1 MSGRV
6 ADVQGL
12 AVELRGGEVSLAC
25 PGLPP
30 VVQALAEVVEL
41 AAKLP
46 LPPSHPLKSLL
57 RAARGLLE
65 EGMRSEEA
73 KRRFEPPPVA
83 TVRLSEPEA
92 RGVAIAVECAAT
104 EVRRLSAGGPAG
116 YHGEGRLAFADA
128 AAGAVV
134 VGVVQDPGDGHWY
147 VLVRSDGKFYS
158 RLPSPQADALACALR
173 VALGDGHR
181 VWQEP

>member
-12 AVELRGGEVSLAC
+12 VVELRGGEVSLAC

-46 LPPSHPLKSLL
+46 LPAGHPLKDAL

-65 EGMRSEEA
+65 EGMRDATA
-73 KRRFEPPPVA
+73 KERFAAPSVA
-83 TVRLSEPEA
+83 TVALSELEA
-92 RGVAIAVECAAT
+92 RGVALAVEVAAA
-104 EVRRLSAGGPAG
+104 EVRRLSSGGDD
-116 YHGEGRLAFADA
+116 RAFADA
-128 AAGAVV
+128 ASGTVV
-134 VGVVQDPGDGHWY
+134 VGVVRDAGDWQWY